1 MECAPDLT
9 TLKNA
14 ASEAVGLLKTLG
26 NPDRLLLLCQMAGQ
40 ECSVSELE
48 EVLDIHQP
56 TLSQQLG
63 ILRRAGLVATRKEGK
78 QIFYR
83 LSSDKASAVI
93 ATLYGLYCQP
103 EGSTP

>member
-1 MECAPDLT
+1 MECAPDLPA
-9 TLKNA
+9 LKHA
-14 ASEAVGLLKTLG
+14 ANEAVALLKTLG
-26 NPDRLLLLCQMAGQ
+26 NPDRLLLLCQMAAQ

-48 EVLDIHQP
+48 ELLDIHQP

-63 ILRRAGLVATRKEGK
+63 ILRRAGLVSTRKEGK

-83 LSSDKASAVI
+83 LSSDKATEVI

-103 EGSTP
+103 PGPTP